1 MVVVWSKEE
10 PGFVRSVNSP
20 YVYLFGLWRARPSIF
35 EIKDLVGS
43 DNAVSLDTRCRSRM
57 QYLVFSLYR
66 RSWQSTFTRHCQRP
80 YSSLSGSKRLVNFAK
95 QASLVTKDPVW
106 DLVSQLKRER
116 EDEQIHSALE
126 SCNIPFLDY
135 AIWKHV
141 VYSPSLNTAI
151 SAIEQKQ
158 GLAGQLPVGGST
170 NPRQQ
175 TLRLPAWV
183 AFSLLCHKVRTA
195 QDAQDGLLRLT
206 FEHSWSLGSK
216 DRPALLI
223 LSTHALAHFD
233 ILTPM
238 REIVEQFLARTIQ
251 FPTFHFNA
259 LLRSLS
265 GFTRSEEAASLA
277 VSVLEAMSARE
288 VPLWLE
294 TYRSLMRDRFVT
306 LQLTKVLHTK
316 MAHEGVVPTAE
327 HLEAFLRVFSK
338 HGAIQDSEEYL
349 RAIRRYCIEH
359 NLTVPHGPDVHLRGA
374 DLSGTTHPANTLYI
388 GSLRHDRA
396 SAFHYLHKLLQL
408 DAAHNARPVASVPG
422 HSSRHA
428 STKFWSGTKTSVDIF
443 DWTTA
448 LISAAN
454 DKRTSAST
462 LVALFERARERT
474 KQFRPTVV
482 TYTVLFDEAMRIWNQ
497 LLDSDI
503 LLDRKA
509 LTVGCILPAE
519 LIHGRSS
526 APLRI
531 QRPSQMTSMS
541 IQQPI
546 IGSTSSSSTS
556 SWSPYC
562 AFAAQTSSSSS
573 GTTSNSFIP
582 YSQMNVTLNIL
593 LKATVL
599 ATKMDNESVRGTFAH
614 LFRAP
619 AVESSPIDSIMEK
632 LQSAHPPSVVGMWR
646 DRRAGDVA
654 RDIFRTMLY
663 GNWKQLLDVKAPAS
677 VVHSKDAEATPLYP
691 LMELAK
697 SMTMPFST
705 HKDRDAQP
713 KIITADAH
721 LPEKNTYYPYPSIV
735 PTDLTF
741 SAYVQLL
748 GLTARASEI
757 SLALAWMRTL
767 QIKPSRKTLS
777 IALVFWAEVSLRGPL
792 FEEWAERRNKGESG
806 YGRLVRW
813 MTEWVGEEAPTE
825 WDVQKALRAVAKM
838 RDSSFGR
845 L

>member
-1 MVVVWSKEE
+1 
-10 PGFVRSVNSP
+10 
-20 YVYLFGLWRARPSIF
+20 
-35 EIKDLVGS
+35 
-43 DNAVSLDTRCRSRM
+43 M

-66 RSWQSTFTRHCQRP
+66 RSWQSTFTRLCQRT
-80 YSSLSGSKRLVNFAK
+80 YSSLSGSKHLVNFAK

-106 DLVSQLKRER
+106 DLVSLLKRER
-116 EDEQIHSALE
+116 QDEQIHGALE
-126 SCNIPFLDY
+126 SCNISFLDY
-135 AIWKHV
+135 VLWKHV
-141 VYSPSLNTAI
+141 VHSPNLNTAL
-151 SAIEQKQ
+151 SAIEQNQ
-158 GLAGQLPVGGST
+158 GLAVQLPADGSA
-170 NPRQQ
+170 NVRQQ
-175 TLRLPAWV
+175 RLRLPAWV

-195 QDAQDGLLRLT
+195 QDAQDGLLRLI

-233 ILTPM
+233 LLTPM
-238 REIVEQFLARTIQ
+238 REIVEQFLARMIQ
-251 FPTFHFNA
+251 FPTFHFNS
-259 LLRSLS
+259 LLRGLS
-265 GFTRSEEAASLA
+265 GFTRSEEAANLA

-327 HLEAFLRVFSK
+327 HLEAFLRIFSK
-338 HGAIQDSEEYL
+338 YGAIQDSEEYL

-359 NLTVPHGPDVHLRGA
+359 SLTVPHGPDVHLRGA

-388 GSLRHDRA
+388 RSLRHDRA

-408 DAAHNARPVASVPG
+408 DAAHNPGPVTSVSGP
-422 HSSRHA
+422 SFRHA
-428 STKFWSGTKTSVDIF
+428 STKFWSGTKTGVDIF

-462 LVALFERARERT
+462 LIALFQRARERT

-482 TYTVLFDEAMRIWNQ
+482 TYTVVLRGLLFRGAFDEALRIWN
-497 LLDSDI
+497 LLIDSDI

-509 LTVGCILPAE
+509 LTVGVQVLTRAGHPQDAFYLLNSFMDAQRTSSHPVSLPNDKRITPATHHWINIIVINE
-519 LIHGRSS
+519 FMVSL
-526 APLRI
+526 LRI
-531 QRPSQMTSMS
+531 RRPDVIFQLWDHLE
-541 IQQPI
+541 QL
-546 IGSTSSSSTS
+546 
-556 SWSPYC
+556 
-562 AFAAQTSSSSS
+562 
-573 GTTSNSFIP
+573 
-582 YSQMNVTLNIL
+582 YSVLPNEVTLNIL
-593 LKATVL
+593 LKAAML

-614 LFRAP
+614 LFHMP
-619 AVESSPIDSIMEK
+619 TVESSSPIDLIMEQ
-632 LQSAHPPSVVGMWR
+632 LQSAHPPPVVGIWR
-646 DRRAGDVA
+646 AHRASDVV
-654 RDIFRTMLY
+654 RDIFRTMIY
-663 GNWKQLLDVKAPAS
+663 GNWKRLLDVKPPAS

-697 SMTMPFST
+697 SIAVPFST
-705 HKDRDAQP
+705 RKDRDAQP
-713 KIITADAH
+713 KIITADVH
-721 LPEKNTYYPYPSIV
+721 SPGKKPYHPYLSIV

-741 SAYVQLL
+741 SAYIQLL

-757 SLALAWMRTL
+757 SLALAWMRAL

-792 FEEWAERRNKGESG
+792 FEEWAERRNKGESE

-825 WDVQKALRAVAKM
+825 WDIQKALRAVAKM
-838 RDSSFGR
+838 RDNSFGSS
-845 L
+845 